1 MEKYQ
6 PKKKKNPINLRS
18 KLKLIILLCI
28 LLLSGR
34 TVLSQAVWSL
44 ASDSIFIKYF

>member
-28 LLLSGR
+28 LFAQWTNSSITGGVELS
-34 TVLSQAVWSL
+34 
-44 ASDSIFIKYF
+44 K